1 MKPFPLHVIGAIVLV
16 ASTGDVHAAA
26 IPSGPSQSTTSAA
39 PTNSEGGYAHQIYG
53 IIRSRTDSQLRVE
66 TRDKRTVVVDAS
78 AAISTSRAS
87 GIKVGGF
94 ICAWGSIDANGVF
107 HAQTV
112 QRAKS
117 SAVAWPADR

>member
-1 MKPFPLHVIGAIVLV
+1 MRPIPLHVFAAIVL
-16 ASTGDVHAAA
+16 AAA
-26 IPSGPSQSTTSAA
+26 AAPTHATASPAAPSSSAPAAA
-39 PTNSEGGYAHQIYG
+39 PTNSEGSYAHQIYG
-53 IIRSRTDSQLRVE
+53 IIRSRTDSQLQVE

-78 AAISTSRAS
+78 AAISTFRAS
-87 GIKVGGF
+87 GIKLGGF
-94 ICAWGSIDANGVF
+94 ICAWGSIDANGIF